1 MAKSVLKVELREDA
15 GKGVARSLR
24 REGKIPGV
32 VYGKDLEP
40 CKLVVEPKA
49 LTEALKTD
57 AGLNTLI
64 TLKGNG
70 PFDGKV
76 VVLKNLEVDPI
87 RRDPMHADF
96 HAIDLKQKGSFMI
109 PVVPVG
115 KSEGEKMGGLL
126 QVIRHELEVVCLP
139 SDVPT
144 SIEINVEALNIGDVV
159 HVEDVAV
166 PKGIEVPHDVNFTV
180 ISVVGHKAEEIEE
193 GEGAEGEVG
202 EEAAAES
209 TEE

>member
-49 LTEALKTD
+49 LAEALKTD
-57 AGLNTLI
+57 AGTNTLI
-64 TLKGNG
+64 TLKGKG

-76 VVLKNLEVDPI
+76 VVLKDLEVHAI
-87 RRDPMHADF
+87 RRDPMHVDF
-96 HAIDLKQKGSFMI
+96 HVIDLKQKGSFMV

-115 KSEGEKMGGLL
+115 KSEGEKQGGLL
-126 QVIRHELEVVCLP
+126 QVIRHELEVLCLP

-159 HVEDVAV
+159 HVEDVTV

-180 ISVVGHKAEEIEE
+180 ISVVGHKAEETEEE
-193 GEGAEGEVG
+193 GEGGEVV